1 MGAALSATKG
11 ETLYQRP
18 TPFDALCLAAYP
30 WAMAAEGS
38 FKVIR
43 ERNVMVPMRD
53 GTRLAT
59 DVFRPDA
66 PGRFPV
72 LVNRG
77 PYGKDDYVAAPDHSV
92 WFFPTHGYVVLSQD
106 CRARFESEGDAYNP
120 LFQEVQDGY
129 DTVEWAA
136 RQPWSNGRVGTTG
149 QSYLGATQYTLATN
163 NPLPPHLQTM
173 APVSASSDFHQSWV
187 YHTGGAMEWGW
198 MVPYA
203 IHKGRNTLERLGRH
217 DLLAQMDEY
226 VLEPGNFGRPLKDE
240 WFRHLPLK
248 DWIERLRE
256 TAPYFGEYFEQELDG
271 PYWWQLN
278 LLRNLDGIKVP
289 MFHVSSWYDIFLE
302 GALNAYQ
309 AITDRGGSSL
319 ARGGQKLLVGPW
331 AHIRPYTR
339 PTSGDTGDIDF
350 GPDAAIELHDH
361 LRRWFDYWLKDMA
374 NGIMEEPPV
383 YIFVMGE
390 NRWRHENEWPL
401 ARTHYTRYYLHSEG
415 AANTRSGNG
424 TLSTVPPDDEPAD
437 SYIYDPADP
446 APTLRGNT
454 LMIPHGVQDQRPAE
468 DRPDVLVFTSEPL
481 PSDLELTGPISVRLY
496 AASSAVDTDFT
507 AKLVDVRP
515 DGFAHNLQDG
525 IVRAR
530 YRTSARRP
538 AFITPGQVYEYTID
552 LWATSHVLMAG
563 HRLRVE
569 ISSSNFPRFDRN
581 PNTGA
586 PLGEDARLETAQQT
600 VHHNAQYPSH
610 ILLPVIPR

>member
-1 MGAALSATKG
+1 
-11 ETLYQRP
+11 
-18 TPFDALCLAAYP
+18 
-30 WAMAAEGS
+30 MAQEGQ

-43 ERNVMVPMRD
+43 ERNVMVTMRD

-72 LVNRG
+72 LINRG
-77 PYGKDDYVAAPDHSV
+77 PYGKDDYVASPDHSV

-106 CRARFESEGDAYNP
+106 CRARFESEGDYYNP

-163 NPLPPHLQTM
+163 NPLPPQLQAM

-203 IHKGRNTLERLGRH
+203 IHKGRNTLERLGRS
-217 DLLAQMDEY
+217 DLLAQMDDY

-248 DWIERLRE
+248 DWIGRLQE
-256 TAPYFGEYFEQELDG
+256 TAPYFREYFEQELDG

-278 LLRNLDGIKVP
+278 LLRNLEGIKIP
-289 MFHVSSWYDIFLE
+289 LFHVSSWYDIFLE
-302 GALNAYQ
+302 GALNAYRAVTEQ
-309 AITDRGGSSL
+309 GGSET
-319 ARGGQKLLVGPW
+319 ARRNQKLLVGPW

-339 PTSGDTGDIDF
+339 ATSVDTGDIDF
-350 GPDAAIELHDH
+350 GPEAQIELHDH
-361 LRRWFDYWLKDMA
+361 LRRWFDYWLKDIDT
-374 NGIMEEPPV
+374 GIMDEPPV
-383 YIFVMGE
+383 YIFVMGGGVTG
-390 NRWRHENEWPL
+390 NGRWRHENEWPL
-401 ARTHYTRYYLHSEG
+401 ARTHYTRYYLHSDG
-415 AANTRSGNG
+415 SANTRSGNG
-424 TLSTVPPDDEPAD
+424 TLSTVPPGAEPPD
-437 SYIYDPADP
+437 RYVYDPADP

-454 LMIPHGVQDQRPAE
+454 LMIPHGVADQRSTE
-468 DRPDVLVFTSEPL
+468 DRGDVLVYTSDPL
-481 PSDLELTGPISVRLY
+481 EQDLELTGPIKVQLF

-515 DGFAHNLQDG
+515 DGYAQNIQDG
-525 IVRAR
+525 IIRAR
-530 YRTSARRP
+530 YRSSARQP

-552 LWATSHVLMAG
+552 LWATSQVFKAG

-586 PLGEDARLETAQQT
+586 PLGEDTRLETAHQT
-600 VHHNAQYPSH
+600 VQHRADYPSH
-610 ILLPVIPR
+610 IVLPVIPR

>member
-1 MGAALSATKG
+1 
-11 ETLYQRP
+11 
-18 TPFDALCLAAYP
+18 
-30 WAMAAEGS
+30 MAAQEGQY
-38 FKVIR
+38 KVIR

-59 DVFRPDA
+59 DIFRPDA

-77 PYGKDDYVAAPDHSV
+77 PYGKDDYVASPDHSV

-106 CRARFESEGDAYNP
+106 CRARFHSEGDYYNP

-163 NPLPPHLQTM
+163 NPLPPALQVM

-203 IHKGRNTLERLGRH
+203 IHKGRNTLERLGRA

-240 WFRHLPLK
+240 WYRHLPLQ
-248 DWIERLRE
+248 DWIGRLQE
-256 TAPYFGEYFEQELDG
+256 TAPYFREYFAQERDG
-271 PYWWQLN
+271 PYWWRLN
-278 LLRNLDGIKVP
+278 LLRNLDGIKIP

-302 GALNAYQ
+302 GALNAYA
-309 AITDRGGSSL
+309 AITQRGGNAL
-319 ARGGQKLLVGPW
+319 ARRSQKLLVGPW

-339 PTSGDTGDIDF
+339 ATSGDTGDIDF
-350 GPDAAIELHDH
+350 GPNAAIELHDH
-361 LRRWFDYWLKDMA
+361 LRRWFDYWLKDTDT
-374 NGIMEEPPV
+374 GIMDEPPV
-383 YIFVMGE
+383 SIFVMGE
-390 NRWRHENEWPL
+390 NQWRYEQEWPP
-401 ARTHYTRYYLHSEG
+401 ARLHYTRWYFHSGG
-415 AANTRSGNG
+415 AANTLDGDGR
-424 TLSTVPPDDEPAD
+424 LSPVPPAADEPVDA
-437 SYIYDPADP
+437 YTYDPNDP

-454 LMIPHGVQDQRPAE
+454 LMLPHGVADQRPVE
-468 DRPDVLVFTSEPL
+468 TRPDVLVYTSEPL
-481 PSDLELTGPISVRLY
+481 ERDLEITGPIKVYLY

-507 AKLVDVRP
+507 AKLVVVRP
-515 DGFAHNLQDG
+515 DGYAQNLQDG
-525 IVRAR
+525 IIRAR
-530 YRTSARRP
+530 YRTSAREP
-538 AFITPGQVYEYTID
+538 AFITPGQVYEYAID
-552 LWATSHVLMAG
+552 LWATSYLCKAG
-563 HRLRVE
+563 QRLRVE

-586 PLGEDARLETAQQT
+586 PLGVDARLETARQT
-600 VHHNAQYPSH
+600 IHHTAAHPSH

>member
-1 MGAALSATKG
+1 
-11 ETLYQRP
+11 
-18 TPFDALCLAAYP
+18 
-30 WAMAAEGS
+30 MAQEGQ

-66 PGRFPV
+66 PGRFPA

-77 PYGKDDYVAAPDHSV
+77 PYGKDDYVASPDHSV

-106 CRARFESEGDAYNP
+106 CRARFQSEGDYYNP
-120 LFQEVQDGY
+120 LFQEVADGY

-136 RQPWSNGRVGTTG
+136 RQPWCNGRVGTTG

-163 NPLPPHLQTM
+163 NPLPPHLQAM

-203 IHKGRNTLERLGRH
+203 IHKGRNTLERLGRA

-248 DWIERLRE
+248 DWIGRLQE
-256 TAPYFGEYFEQELDG
+256 TAPYFREYFEQELDG
-271 PYWWQLN
+271 PYWWRLN
-278 LLRNLDGIKVP
+278 LLRNLAGIKIP
-289 MFHVSSWYDIFLE
+289 LFHVSSWYDIFLE
-302 GALNAYQ
+302 GALNAYT
-309 AITDRGGSSL
+309 AITEGGGSDL
-319 ARGGQKLLVGPW
+319 ARRNQKLLVGPW

-350 GPDAAIELHDH
+350 GPEAAIELHDH
-361 LRRWFDYWLKDMA
+361 LRRWFDYWLKDLDTGLMD
-374 NGIMEEPPV
+374 EPPV
-383 YIFVMGE
+383 YLFVMGD

-401 ARTHYTRYYLHSEG
+401 ARTHYTRYYLHSG
-415 AANTRSGNG
+415 GSANTRNGDG
-424 TLSTVPPDDEPAD
+424 TLSTAPPGEEPPD
-437 SYIYDPADP
+437 SYIYDPDDP

-454 LMIPHGVQDQRPAE
+454 LMIPHGVADQRPAE
-468 DRPDVLVFTSEPL
+468 DRPDVLVYTSEPL
-481 PSDLELTGPISVRLY
+481 ERELELTGPITAQLFAV
-496 AASSAVDTDFT
+496 SSAVDTDFT
-507 AKLVDVRP
+507 AKLVDVAP
-515 DGFAHNLQDG
+515 DGYARNLQDG

-538 AFITPGQVYEYTID
+538 ALITPGQVYEYKID
-552 LWATSHVLMAG
+552 LWATSHVFQAG

-586 PLGEDARLETAQQT
+586 PLGEDDRLETAQQT
-600 VHHNAQYPSH
+600 VLHTAAHPSH

>member
-1 MGAALSATKG
+1 
-11 ETLYQRP
+11 
-18 TPFDALCLAAYP
+18 
-30 WAMAAEGS
+30 MAQQGNFGN

-77 PYGKDDYVAAPDHSV
+77 PYGKDDYVASPDHSV
-92 WFFPTHGYVVLSQD
+92 WFFPAHGYVVLSQD
-106 CRARFESEGDAYNP
+106 CRARFESEGEQYNP
-120 LFQEVQDGY
+120 LFQEVNDGY

-163 NPLPPHLQTM
+163 NPLPAPLQTL

-217 DLLAQMDEY
+217 DLLAQLDQY
-226 VLEPGNFGRPLKDE
+226 VLEPGNFGRPLKEE
-240 WFRHLPLK
+240 WYRHLPLR
-248 DWIERLRE
+248 DWIHRLQE
-256 TAPYFGEYFEQELDG
+256 TAPYFGEYFDNEVDG
-271 PYWWQLN
+271 PYWWRVN
-278 LLRNLDGIKVP
+278 LLRNLAGIKVP
-289 MFHVSSWYDIFLE
+289 LFHITSWYDIFLE
-302 GALNAYQ
+302 GALNSYQ
-309 AITDRGGSSL
+309 AIREHGGSQL
-319 ARGGQKLLVGPW
+319 ARDNQRLLVGPW

-350 GPDAAIELHDH
+350 GPEARIELHDH
-361 LRRWFDYWLKDMA
+361 LLRWFDYWLKDQD
-374 NGIMEEPPV
+374 NGVLGEPPV
-383 YIFVMGE
+383 YLFVMGE
-390 NRWRHENEWPL
+390 NRWRYENEWPL
-401 ARTHYTRYYLHSEG
+401 ARTHYLRYYLHADG
-415 AANTRSGNG
+415 PANSRSGAG
-424 TLSTVPPDDEPAD
+424 TLSTVLPGDEPAD
-437 SYIYDPADP
+437 TYVYDPNDP
-446 APTLRGNT
+446 VPTLRGNT
-454 LMIPHGVQDQRPAE
+454 LMLPHGVADQRSVE
-468 DRPDVLVFTSEPL
+468 DRQDVLVYTSEPL
-481 PSDLELTGPISVRLY
+481 ARDLELTGPITARLF
-496 AASSAVDTDFT
+496 AASSARDTDFT

-530 YRTSARRP
+530 YRDSAER
-538 AFITPGQVYEYTID
+538 ASFITPGRIYEYTID
-552 LWATSHVLMAG
+552 LWATSHVLKAG
-563 HRLRVE
+563 HQLRVE

-586 PLGEDARLETAQQT
+586 RLGVDTRLETAQQT
-600 VHHNAQYPSH
+600 VHHSAAHPSH
-610 ILLPVIPR
+610 IVLPVIPR

>member
-1 MGAALSATKG
+1 
-11 ETLYQRP
+11 
-18 TPFDALCLAAYP
+18 
-30 WAMAAEGS
+30 MAQEGQ

-66 PGRFPV
+66 PGRFPA

-77 PYGKDDYVAAPDHSV
+77 PYGKDDYVASPDHSV

-106 CRARFESEGDAYNP
+106 CRARFQSEGDYYNP
-120 LFQEVQDGY
+120 LFQEVADGY

-136 RQPWSNGRVGTTG
+136 RQPWCNGRVGTTG

-163 NPLPPHLQTM
+163 NPLPPHLQAM

-203 IHKGRNTLERLGRH
+203 IHKGRNTLERLGRA

-248 DWIERLRE
+248 DWIGRLQE
-256 TAPYFGEYFEQELDG
+256 TAPYFREYFEQELDG
-271 PYWWQLN
+271 PYWWRLN
-278 LLRNLDGIKVP
+278 LLRNLAGIKIP
-289 MFHVSSWYDIFLE
+289 LFHVSSWYDIFLE
-302 GALNAYQ
+302 GALNAYT
-309 AITDRGGSSL
+309 AITEGGGSDL
-319 ARGGQKLLVGPW
+319 ARRNQKLLVGPW

-361 LRRWFDYWLKDMA
+361 LRRWFDYWLKDLDSGLMD
-374 NGIMEEPPV
+374 EPPV
-383 YIFVMGE
+383 YLFVMGD

-401 ARTHYTRYYLHSEG
+401 ARTHYTRYYLHSGG
-415 AANTRSGNG
+415 AANTRDGDG
-424 TLSTVPPDDEPAD
+424 VLSTAPPGEEPPD
-437 SYIYDPADP
+437 SYIYDPDDP

-454 LMIPHGVQDQRPAE
+454 LMIPHGVADQRPAE
-468 DRPDVLVFTSEPL
+468 DRPDVLVYTSAPL
-481 PSDLELTGPISVRLY
+481 ERELELTGPITAQLFAV
-496 AASSAVDTDFT
+496 SSAVDTDFT
-507 AKLVDVRP
+507 AKLVDVAP
-515 DGFAHNLQDG
+515 DGYARNLQDG

-538 AFITPGQVYEYTID
+538 ALITPGQVYEYKID
-552 LWATSHVLMAG
+552 LWATSHVFQAG

-581 PNTGA
+581 SNTGA
-586 PLGEDARLETAQQT
+586 PLGEDDRLETAQQT
-600 VHHNAQYPSH
+600 VLHTAAHPSH

>member
-1 MGAALSATKG
+1 
-11 ETLYQRP
+11 
-18 TPFDALCLAAYP
+18 
-30 WAMAAEGS
+30 MAQEGQ

-43 ERNVMVPMRD
+43 ERNVMVTMRD

-72 LVNRG
+72 LINRG
-77 PYGKDDYVAAPDHSV
+77 PYGKDDYVASPDHSV

-106 CRARFESEGDAYNP
+106 CRARFESEGDYYNP

-163 NPLPPHLQTM
+163 NPLPPQLQAM

-203 IHKGRNTLERLGRH
+203 IHKGRNTLERLGRS
-217 DLLAQMDEY
+217 DLLAQMDDY

-248 DWIERLRE
+248 DWIGRLQE
-256 TAPYFGEYFEQELDG
+256 TAPYFREYFEQELDG

-278 LLRNLDGIKVP
+278 LLRNLEGIKIP
-289 MFHVSSWYDIFLE
+289 LFHVSSWYDIFLE
-302 GALNAYQ
+302 GALNAYR
-309 AITDRGGSSL
+309 AITDQGGSET
-319 ARGGQKLLVGPW
+319 ARRNQKLLVGPW

-339 PTSGDTGDIDF
+339 ATSGDTGDIDF
-350 GPDAAIELHDH
+350 GPEAQIELHDH
-361 LRRWFDYWLKDMA
+361 LRRWFDYWLKDIDT
-374 NGIMEEPPV
+374 GIMDEPPV
-383 YIFVMGE
+383 NIFVMGGGVTG
-390 NRWRHENEWPL
+390 NGRWRHENEWPL
-401 ARTHYTRYYLHSEG
+401 ARTHYTRYYLHSDG
-415 AANTRSGNG
+415 SANTRSGNG
-424 TLSTVPPDDEPAD
+424 TLSTVPPGAEPPD
-437 SYIYDPADP
+437 RYVYDPADP

-454 LMIPHGVQDQRPAE
+454 LMIPHGVADQRSTE
-468 DRPDVLVFTSEPL
+468 DRGDVLVYTSDPL
-481 PSDLELTGPISVRLY
+481 EHDLELTGPIKVQLF

-515 DGFAHNLQDG
+515 DGYAQNIQDG
-525 IVRAR
+525 IIRAR
-530 YRTSARRP
+530 YRSSARQP
-538 AFITPGQVYEYTID
+538 TFITPGQVYEYTID
-552 LWATSHVLMAG
+552 LWATSQVFKAG

-586 PLGEDARLETAQQT
+586 PLGEDTRLETAQQS
-600 VHHNAQYPSH
+600 VQHSADYPSH
-610 ILLPVIPR
+610 IVLPVIPR

>member
-1 MGAALSATKG
+1 
-11 ETLYQRP
+11 
-18 TPFDALCLAAYP
+18 
-30 WAMAAEGS
+30 MAQEGQ

-43 ERNVMVPMRD
+43 ERNVMVTMRD

-72 LVNRG
+72 LINRG
-77 PYGKDDYVAAPDHSV
+77 PYGKDDYVASPDHSV

-106 CRARFESEGDAYNP
+106 CRARFESEGDYYNP

-163 NPLPPHLQTM
+163 NPLPPQLQAM

-203 IHKGRNTLERLGRH
+203 IHKGRNTLERLGRS
-217 DLLAQMDEY
+217 DLLAQMDDY

-248 DWIERLRE
+248 NWIGRLQE
-256 TAPYFGEYFEQELDG
+256 TAPYFREYFEQELDG

-278 LLRNLDGIKVP
+278 LLRNLEGIKIP
-289 MFHVSSWYDIFLE
+289 LFHVSSWYDIFLE
-302 GALNAYQ
+302 GALNAYR
-309 AITDRGGSSL
+309 AITDQGGSET
-319 ARGGQKLLVGPW
+319 ARRNQKLLVGPW

-339 PTSGDTGDIDF
+339 ATSVDTGDIDF
-350 GPDAAIELHDH
+350 GPEAQIELHDH
-361 LRRWFDYWLKDMA
+361 LRRWFDYWLKDIDTS
-374 NGIMEEPPV
+374 IMDEPPV
-383 YIFVMGE
+383 YIFVMGD

-401 ARTHYTRYYLHSEG
+401 ARTHYTRYYLHSDG
-415 AANTRSGNG
+415 SANTRSGDG
-424 TLSTVPPDDEPAD
+424 TLSTVPPGAEPPD
-437 SYIYDPADP
+437 RYVYDPADP

-454 LMIPHGVQDQRPAE
+454 LMIPHGVADQRSTE
-468 DRPDVLVFTSEPL
+468 DRGDVLVYTSDPL
-481 PSDLELTGPISVRLY
+481 EHDLELTGPIKVQLF

-515 DGFAHNLQDG
+515 DGYAQNIQDG
-525 IVRAR
+525 IIRAR
-530 YRTSARRP
+530 YRSSARQP
-538 AFITPGQVYEYTID
+538 SFITPGQVYEYTID
-552 LWATSHVLMAG
+552 LWATSQVFKAG

-586 PLGEDARLETAQQT
+586 SLGEDTRLETAQQT
-600 VHHNAQYPSH
+600 VQHRADYPSH
-610 ILLPVIPR
+610 IVLPVIPR

>member
-1 MGAALSATKG
+1 
-11 ETLYQRP
+11 
-18 TPFDALCLAAYP
+18 
-30 WAMAAEGS
+30 MAQEGQ

-43 ERNVMVPMRD
+43 ERNVMVTMRD

-72 LVNRG
+72 LINRG
-77 PYGKDDYVAAPDHSV
+77 PYGKDDYVASPDHSV

-106 CRARFESEGDAYNP
+106 CRARFESEGDYYNP

-163 NPLPPHLQTM
+163 NPLPPQLQAM

-203 IHKGRNTLERLGRH
+203 IHKGRNTLERLGRS
-217 DLLAQMDEY
+217 DLLAQMDDY

-248 DWIERLRE
+248 DWIGRLQE
-256 TAPYFGEYFEQELDG
+256 TAPYFREYFEQELDG

-278 LLRNLDGIKVP
+278 LLRNLEGIKIP
-289 MFHVSSWYDIFLE
+289 LFHVSSWYDIFLE
-302 GALNAYQ
+302 GALNAYR
-309 AITDRGGSSL
+309 AVTDRGGSET
-319 ARGGQKLLVGPW
+319 ARRNQKLLVGPW

-339 PTSGDTGDIDF
+339 ATSVDTGDIDF
-350 GPDAAIELHDH
+350 GPEAQIELHDH
-361 LRRWFDYWLKDMA
+361 LRRWFDYWLKDIDT
-374 NGIMEEPPV
+374 GIMDEPPV
-383 YIFVMGE
+383 YIFVMGD

-401 ARTHYTRYYLHSEG
+401 ARTHYTRYYLHSDG
-415 AANTRSGNG
+415 SANTRSGDG
-424 TLSTVPPDDEPAD
+424 TLSTAPPGAEPPDR
-437 SYIYDPADP
+437 YVYDPADP

-454 LMIPHGVQDQRPAE
+454 LMIPHGVADQRSTE
-468 DRPDVLVFTSEPL
+468 DRGDVLVYTSDPL
-481 PSDLELTGPISVRLY
+481 EHDLELTGPIKVQLF

-515 DGFAHNLQDG
+515 DGYAQNIQDG
-525 IVRAR
+525 IIRAR
-530 YRTSARRP
+530 YRSSARQP
-538 AFITPGQVYEYTID
+538 TFITPGQVYEYTID
-552 LWATSHVLMAG
+552 LWATSQVFKAG

-586 PLGEDARLETAQQT
+586 PLGEDTRLETAQQT
-600 VHHNAQYPSH
+600 VQHSADYPSH
-610 ILLPVIPR
+610 IVLPVIPR

>member
-1 MGAALSATKG
+1 
-11 ETLYQRP
+11 
-18 TPFDALCLAAYP
+18 
-30 WAMAAEGS
+30 MAQEGQ

-43 ERNVMVPMRD
+43 ERNVMVTMRD

-72 LVNRG
+72 LINRG
-77 PYGKDDYVAAPDHSV
+77 PYGKDDYVASPDHSV

-106 CRARFESEGDAYNP
+106 CRARFESEGDYYNP

-163 NPLPPHLQTM
+163 NPLPPQLQAM

-203 IHKGRNTLERLGRH
+203 IHKGRNTLERLGRS
-217 DLLAQMDEY
+217 DLLAQMDDY

-248 DWIERLRE
+248 DWIGRLQE
-256 TAPYFGEYFEQELDG
+256 TAPYFREYFEQELDG

-278 LLRNLDGIKVP
+278 LLRNLEGIKIP
-289 MFHVSSWYDIFLE
+289 LFHVSSWYDIFLE
-302 GALNAYQ
+302 GALNAYR
-309 AITDRGGSSL
+309 AITEQGGSET
-319 ARGGQKLLVGPW
+319 ARRNQKLLVGPW

-339 PTSGDTGDIDF
+339 ATSVDTGDIDF
-350 GPDAAIELHDH
+350 GPEAQIELHDH
-361 LRRWFDYWLKDMA
+361 LRRWFDYWLKDIDT
-374 NGIMEEPPV
+374 GIMDEPPV
-383 YIFVMGE
+383 YIFVMGGGVTG
-390 NRWRHENEWPL
+390 NGRWRHENEWPL
-401 ARTHYTRYYLHSEG
+401 ARTHYTRYYLHSDG
-415 AANTRSGNG
+415 SANTRSGDG
-424 TLSTVPPDDEPAD
+424 TLSTAPPGAEPPDR
-437 SYIYDPADP
+437 YVYDPADP

-454 LMIPHGVQDQRPAE
+454 LMIPHGAADQRSTE
-468 DRPDVLVFTSEPL
+468 DRGDVLVYTSDPL
-481 PSDLELTGPISVRLY
+481 EHDLELTGPIKVQLF

-515 DGFAHNLQDG
+515 DGYAQNIQDG
-525 IVRAR
+525 IIRAR
-530 YRTSARRP
+530 YRSSARQP

-552 LWATSHVLMAG
+552 LWATSQVFKAG

-586 PLGEDARLETAQQT
+586 PLGEDTRLETAQQT
-600 VHHNAQYPSH
+600 VQHRADYPSH
-610 ILLPVIPR
+610 IVLPVIPR